1 MPKQPKDQPTDTADP
16 FSDVMAQLVPALTIS
31 RFGFNFARFYYFLTR
46 SVTSEFTSEL
56 TLRVQ

>member
-31 RFGFNFARFYYFLTR
+31 RFGFNFARFYNFLTR

-56 TLRVQ
+56 TL